1 MPQDSGENRH
11 VIFRKRSKTTA
22 PQEEKISNSWEEE
35 KKFYQ
40 STIEKLTANKVLI
53 YANLGSAV
61 ARQAKDDPTV
71 LSPYPTQAAALNDI
85 ERETEALK
93 NESSRRKTPSGTG
106 EIPGR
111 KSVRAE
117 HATRSRRNSAVY
129 AVPRSIKA
137 ARTRQPTTFR
147 VREEMIIVTHQPTYV
162 VCSRLRQATLQRNH
176 RATSPMKAP
185 YISSQPNPIS
195 VTPPR
200 RLKWHCLSQCREREE
215 IHSPNCREHWH
226 AKHSVSRTS
235 LPSTNR

>member
-1 MPQDSGENRH
+1 MSNPW
-11 VIFRKRSKTTA
+11 
-22 PQEEKISNSWEEE
+22 EKE
-35 KKFYQ
+35 KKSYQ

-93 NESSRRKTPSGTG
+93 KRIEQ
-106 EIPGR
+106 
-111 KSVRAE
+111 AE
-117 HATRSRRNSAVY
+117 NTIRYGGDSWTKICSYGARYPQSAEFCCVCG
-129 AVPRSIKA
+129 APIHQA

-162 VCSRLRQATLQRNH
+162 VCSRLRQATLQWNH
-176 RATSPMKAP
+176 RTTSPMKAP

-195 VTPPR
+195 VTPR
-200 RLKWHCLSQCREREE
+200 V
-215 IHSPNCREHWH
+215 
-226 AKHSVSRTS
+226 A
-235 LPSTNR
+235 